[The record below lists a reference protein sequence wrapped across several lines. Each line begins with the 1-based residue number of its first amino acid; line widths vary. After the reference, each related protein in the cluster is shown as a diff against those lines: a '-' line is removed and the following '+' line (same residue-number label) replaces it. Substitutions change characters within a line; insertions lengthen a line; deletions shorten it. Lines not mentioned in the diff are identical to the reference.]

1 MAGRTDAGAGRDAGE
16 RRSRVV
22 EEVGRTLRDA
32 NQAVYVISVAAELT
46 GMHPQTLRIYERKG
60 LLDPSRTSGGSRR
73 FSESDLERL
82 RHIQELTATGLN
94 LEGVRRVL
102 QLEAEV
108 TRLRDELVEV
118 RAQALDAV
126 AATHR
131 QYRRDLVPVRQAP
144 VPYRTRRGRA

>member
-1 MAGRTDAGAGRDAGE
+1 MADRDN
-16 RRSRVV
+16 
-22 EEVGRTLRDA
+22 

-73 FSESDLERL
+73 FSDHDLERL
-82 RHIQELTATGLN
+82 RHIQELTSTGLN

-102 QLEAEV
+102 QLESELS
-108 TRLRDELVEV
+108 RLREELVQV

-131 QYRRDLVPVRQAP
+131 HYRRDLVPLRQAA
-144 VPYRTRRGRA
+144 VPYRRTGTSRGLETARTRRTK